1 MTPVERLVAAGIRP
15 DCAAES
21 VMWYQAQGDDYGLQ
35 KYLDEVEARKE
46 ALDNG
51 RISYTY
57 PAYGGYNPVT
67 PFAPAPQIYQ
77 PMQQPSPQPV
87 QAAQTVGNTNTQPNF
102 FCRPVASRE
111 EALGVPVDFMGAPMF
126 FPDLAHNVVYM
137 KRFNTNSGAADVFE
151 FKLDVPREK
160 QEQAPAQVAA
170 FAPLDEFID
179 MKDTV
184 QNLKDELDRLKKPAG
199 KAVKKNDASDE

>member
-1 MTPVERLVAAGIRP
+1 MAGFP
-15 DCAAES
+15 
-21 VMWYQAQGDDYGLQ
+21 
-35 KYLDEVEARKE
+35 
-46 ALDNG
+46 N
-51 RISYTY
+51 YTY

-87 QAAQTVGNTNTQPNF
+87 QAAQT
-102 FCRPVASRE
+102 
-111 EALGVPVDFMGAPMF
+111 
-126 FPDLAHNVVYM
+126 AHNVVYM

-184 QNLKDELDRLKKPAG
+184 QNLKDEVDRLKKPAG